1 MPAFDTA
8 ITQGFIKF
16 VQSLTKTPLRKAS
29 TVSALVLFFYM
40 IRKRLHKGEKNLAE
54 LEKEADIFVKKPSKQ
69 SKGNVDRKFLK
80 RLLKLIK
87 IAIPGWASRETSYI
101 LFLSVCLVVRTILSI
116 QLADV
121 NGTVVHGIIKMDRG
135 KFLKGLAT
143 ILSYAIPSSVINSL
157 IEYLGVIIALQFRE
171 RLSNHYHDRYIND
184 KFFYQIC
191 NLDDRIMNP
200 DQRLTVDIQKWAS
213 SLSGLYMNFSK
224 PLLDMVLFSR
234 KLMSLVGAEGVA
246 IPFVWYGFS
255 AFVLRYISP
264 SFGKLF
270 AVRQKLEG
278 EYRGQQFDILTHSEE
293 IAFYN
298 GGGWEIKRISTTF
311 KKLFDHCYDI
321 LKKQFWMGIFDSML
335 VKYGS
340 YYGGY
345 IVLGMPVFGRGGDKY
360 IEDTKGDKSKM
371 TGDYVRNTSL
381 LINLTK
387 AIGRMIISYKELQS
401 LAGYTSLMD
410 ELDIVLDDLKAGKYQ
425 RTMIN
430 PELVEGRGEF
440 SYEDAVLKMS
450 KVPILA
456 PNGDILIKEI
466 DFEIKS
472 GMHLMVD
479 GPNGCG
485 KSSIF
490 RIMGELWP
498 LFAGSITKPKK
509 STSIF
514 YVPQLPYLPKGS
526 LRDQI
531 IYPDTKNDM
540 IRREMNDAKLKDLLK
555 IVKLDFLVER
565 EGGFNTERNWIDVLS
580 GGEKQRMAIARLY
593 YHAPDFAILDECS
606 SAVSVDAEDVIYTE
620 AKRRGITIITVSHRP
635 SLWKHHD
642 YLLQIDSEGG
652 FTFGKLDMSEKNN
665 DEYEKM
671 VDQHRKLQTGP
682 SNSKQLDEEE

>member
-1 MPAFDTA
+1 MPAVDT
-8 ITQGFIKF
+8 TFTSSFISV
-16 VQSLTKTPLRKAS
+16 VQSLFKTRTRKVTTITIFVIA
-29 TVSALVLFFYM
+29 VYLV
-40 IRKRLHKGEKNLAE
+40 RRRLHKGEKKLSE
-54 LEKEADIFVKKPSKQ
+54 LEKEADIFVKKQ
-69 SKGNVDRKFLK
+69 SSNAGKGSVDKKFLK
-80 RLLKLIK
+80 RMLRLIK
-87 IAIPGWASRETSYI
+87 IAIPGWKSKEAKYI
-101 LFLSVCLVVRTILSI
+101 IVLSIFLVIRTILSI
-116 QLADV
+116 QLAEV
-121 NGTVVHGIIKMDRG
+121 NGGVVHGIIKMDKK
-135 KFLKGLAT
+135 KFFTGLAT
-143 ILSYAIPSSVINSL
+143 ILAYAIPSSIINSL
-157 IEYLGVIIALQFRE
+157 LDYLSVMISLGFRE
-171 RLSNHYHDRYIND
+171 RLTNHYHDRYIKD

-191 NLDDRIMNP
+191 NLDDRILNP
-200 DQRLTVDIQKWAS
+200 DQRLTVDIQKWAI
-213 SLSGLYMNFSK
+213 SLSNLYMNFSK
-224 PLLDMVLFSR
+224 PLLDIILFSK
-234 KLMSLVGAEGVA
+234 KLAAVVGPEGVA
-246 IPFVWYGFS
+246 LPFVWYTFS
-255 AFVLRYISP
+255 AFLLRYISP
-264 SFGKLF
+264 AFGKLF

-278 EYRGQQFDILTHSEE
+278 EYRGQHFDILSHSEE

-321 LKKQFWMGIFDSML
+321 MKKQFWMGIFDSML

-345 IVLGMPVFGRGGDKY
+345 LVLGMPVFGRNNEKY
-360 IEDTKGDKSKM
+360 MKETKGDKSKM

-381 LINLTK
+381 LINLSK
-387 AIGRMIISYKELQS
+387 AIGKMIISYKELQS

-410 ELDIVLDDLKAGKYQ
+410 ELDEVLNDLKEGKYQ

-430 PELVEGRGEF
+430 PELVEGRGEI
-440 SYEDAVLKMS
+440 SDESGVLRLEKI
-450 KVPILA
+450 PILA

-498 LFAGSITKPKK
+498 LFAGKIAKPCKA
-509 STSIF
+509 TSIF

-531 IYPDTKNDM
+531 IYPDNKMQM
-540 IRREMNDAKLKDLLK
+540 IKKKMNDAKLKQLLK
-555 IVKLDFLVER
+555 IVKLDFLVAR

-593 YHAPDFAILDECS
+593 YHKPDFAILDECT

-620 AKRRGITIITVSHRP
+620 AKKRGITIITVSHRP

-642 YLLQIDSEGG
+642 HLLQIDAEGG
-652 FTFGKLDMSEKNN
+652 FTFGKLDISKRNN
-665 DEYEKM
+665 AEYEKM
-671 VDQHRKLQTGP
+671 VDNHKTLMTGAP
-682 SNSKQLDEEE
+682 EQKDDEEE